1 MNGEAKKEAVAE
13 RLEEI
18 RLKNGGVL
26 RPTDVVGAARDPKSV
41 LHDEFEWDNS
51 VAAERFRIDQAR
63 TLISSV
69 SVTIVDET
77 RVLQTVAYVRDP
89 DAAPKEQGYVRTV
102 DLRDDEAKAKETL
115 LNEISRAAAY
125 LARVRSLADAL
136 GLDDS
141 AKEIEAKLG
150 VLRERVEA

>member
-1 MNGEAKKEAVAE
+1 MNGEAKKEAVAG

-41 LHDEFEWDNS
+41 LHGEFEWDDT

-69 SVTIVDET
+69 SVTVVDET

-89 DAAPKEQGYVRTV
+89 DAAPHDQGYVRTV
-102 DLRDDEAKAKETL
+102 DLRDDEAKAREAL

-125 LARVRSLADAL
+125 LARVRSLAAGL

-150 VLRERVEA
+150 ILRECVEA